1 MILTPEQMAAAE
13 RYAAERG
20 TSLAKLMDNAG
31 FELSREIRKIAFEK
45 MKKSVLILCGRGNN
59 GGDGFVCANRLL
71 EDGLDVTVALV
82 CGEPKAQLAK
92 YAFSKLSPQI
102 KVVCGNFTSEAE
114 KADIIVDAVF
124 GTGFRGELP
133 ESVSEVFRTAD
144 RTDSIKIACDI
155 PSGVNCLTGE
165 VSAGTM
171 TFDKTVTF
179 HAVKIGSVMKP
190 AKAFCGEI
198 TVSKIGIPENVS
210 EYCKYEI
217 EAADLTFPEKV
228 LPKRRADGHKG
239 TFGKL
244 LMVCGSKQYRGAAV
258 LSASAAIRSG
268 AGLVEVFSEKEVIDG
283 MFGLVPE
290 AVYTETELDRPEKAA
305 EIILEKSKKASAI
318 LIGCGIGDTEENA
331 RLVERLAKEAEVPL
345 IIDADGI
352 NSISRNIDVLSDAK
366 AQIILTP
373 HPAELS
379 RICGVSVKEAVEN
392 RLGLAVDTALKYG
405 AVVMAKGAGTFITD
419 GKKVIFADFGNTA
432 LSKGGSGDILAG
444 ITASFIAQGA
454 SPLNG
459 GAAASAVL
467 GATAEMLCETA
478 SERGIVGSDV
488 ISALPYA
495 FKKLNI

>member
-1 MILTPEQMAAAE
+1 MILTPEQMTAAE
-13 RYAAERG
+13 QYAVKCG
-20 TSLAKLMDNAG
+20 TSLAELMDNAG
-31 FELSREIRKIAFEK
+31 FELSREVRKIAYNK
-45 MKKSVLILCGRGNN
+45 MKKIVLILCGRGNN
-59 GGDGFVCANRLL
+59 GGDGFVCANHLL

-82 CGEPKAQLAK
+82 CGEPKTQLAK
-92 YAFSKLSPQI
+92 DAFSKLSPQI
-102 KVVCGNFTSEAE
+102 KVICDNFASEAE

-124 GTGFRGELP
+124 GTGFHGELP
-133 ESVSEVFRTAD
+133 ESVAEVFRVAEKTI
-144 RTDSIKIACDI
+144 SIKIACDI
-155 PSGVNCLTGE
+155 PSGVNCLTGV
-165 VSAGTM
+165 VSEETM

-179 HAVKIGSVMKP
+179 HAVKLGSVIKP

-198 TVSKIGIPENVS
+198 IVAEIGIPDSYE
-210 EYCKYEI
+210 EYCKYKI
-217 EAADLTFPEKV
+217 ENADLTFPENV

-258 LSASAAIRSG
+258 LSTSAAIRSG

-290 AVYTETELDRPEKAA
+290 AIYTEIELSAPEKTA

-318 LIGCGIGDTEENA
+318 LIGCGMGDTEENTM
-331 RLVERLAKEAEVPL
+331 LVEKLVKESEVPI

-366 AQIILTP
+366 AQVILTP

-392 RLGLAVDTALKYG
+392 RLGLAVDSALKYG

-419 GKKVIFADFGNTA
+419 GRKVMLANFGNTA

-454 SPLNG
+454 IPLNG
-459 GAAASAVL
+459 ATAASIVL
-467 GATAEMLCETA
+467 GATAEMLSETA
-478 SERGIVGSDV
+478 SERGIVGSDI